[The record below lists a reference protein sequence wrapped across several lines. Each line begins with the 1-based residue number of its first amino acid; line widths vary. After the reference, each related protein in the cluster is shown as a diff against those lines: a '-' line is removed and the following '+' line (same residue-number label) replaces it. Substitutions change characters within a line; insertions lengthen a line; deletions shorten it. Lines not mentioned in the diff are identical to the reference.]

1 MESERGVRQRGG
13 NLPRRP
19 PACQWRPVTRA
30 EPRRRDIVGIDAV
43 DDEDV
48 GFSARSRRPLLVVTT
63 ATSLACGGCLAV
75 AGAKRARRPD
85 EPAKVTAQHVLVK
98 YAGAKKAA
106 PTVTRT
112 REQAC
117 LRAEEA
123 RAKLEQGSSFADVV
137 NAYSEE
143 PGAATRG
150 GSLGPIERAH
160 VVPPFADAAFELRA
174 GEVSHVVET
183 DYGFHIILR
192 TE

>member
-1 MESERGVRQRGG
+1 MQSMTTW
-13 NLPRRP
+13 
-19 PACQWRPVTRA
+19 A
-30 EPRRRDIVGIDAV
+30 
-43 DDEDV
+43 
-48 GFSARSRRPLLVVTT
+48 SRLVFVAPLLVATT
-63 ATSLACGGCLAV
+63 ATSLACGGCGGGAPPAASATRTGAGGSGSGSDTPAERCLAV

-123 RAKLEQGSSFADVV
+123 RAKLEQGSSFTDVV
-137 NAYSEE
+137 NTYSEE

>member
-1 MESERGVRQRGG
+1 M
-13 NLPRRP
+13 
-19 PACQWRPVTRA
+19 
-30 EPRRRDIVGIDAV
+30 
-43 DDEDV
+43 
-48 GFSARSRRPLLVVTT
+48 RSTMQTWASRLALAAPLLVVTT
-63 ATSLACGGCLAV
+63 ATSLACVGCGGGASPATSATPTVASSGGETPAERCLAV

-85 EPAKVTAQHVLVK
+85 EPAKITAQHVLVK

-117 LRAEEA
+117 LRAETA
-123 RAKLEQGSSFADVV
+123 RAKLEQGSSFTDVV

-160 VVPPFADAAFELRA
+160 VVPAFADAAFELRA

-183 DYGFHIILR
+183 DHGFHIILR

>member
-1 MESERGVRQRGG
+1 MKTW
-13 NLPRRP
+13 
-19 PACQWRPVTRA
+19 A
-30 EPRRRDIVGIDAV
+30 
-43 DDEDV
+43 
-48 GFSARSRRPLLVVTT
+48 SRLLLVATT
-63 ATSLACGGCLAV
+63 ATLVGCSVGCGGGAPASTAITPSGGGASDGPAERCLAV

-85 EPAKVTAQHVLVK
+85 EPAKITAQHVLVK

-123 RAKLEQGSSFADVV
+123 RAKLEQGMSFADVV
-137 NAYSEE
+137 STYSEE
-143 PGAATRG
+143 PGAATRAG
-150 GSLGPIERAH
+150 TLGPIERSN
-160 VVPPFADAAFELRA
+160 VVPPFADAAFELKA

-183 DYGFHIILR
+183 DFGFHVILR

>member
-1 MESERGVRQRGG
+1 MKTW
-13 NLPRRP
+13 
-19 PACQWRPVTRA
+19 A
-30 EPRRRDIVGIDAV
+30 
-43 DDEDV
+43 
-48 GFSARSRRPLLVVTT
+48 SRLVLVAPLLALTT
-63 ATSLACGGCLAV
+63 AAFLACVGCGAGAPAASATAAGGGGAGSGGDTAAERCLAV

-98 YAGAKKAA
+98 YAGAKKAPA
-106 PTVTRT
+106 TVTRT

-183 DYGFHIILR
+183 DYGFHVILR

>member
-1 MESERGVRQRGG
+1 MKTWV
-13 NLPRRP
+13 L
-19 PACQWRPVTRA
+19 V
-30 EPRRRDIVGIDAV
+30 
-43 DDEDV
+43 
-48 GFSARSRRPLLVVTT
+48 LLVPLVTM
-63 ATSLACGGCLAV
+63 ATSLGCGGGQGSTAPATSMSSPGGAGDSAADRCLAV

-85 EPAKVTAQHVLVK
+85 EPAKITAQHVLVK

-123 RAKLEQGSSFADVV
+123 RSKLEQGTSFADVV
-137 NAYSEE
+137 SAYSEE
-143 PGAATRG
+143 PGAATRA
-150 GSLGPIERAH
+150 GSLGPIERSN
-160 VVPPFADAAFELRA
+160 VVPPFADAAFELHA

-183 DYGFHIILR
+183 DFGFHVILR